1 MYMTFHY
8 PNGKKYRPTQSSTES
23 QKTPKVNRSVEFL
36 EKRSSTKP
44 FDPSIRTKTA
54 SIQDQ
59 SVKESRLKTAH
70 AKQLQYGNR
79 GQTLEDE
86 LNETNA
92 FYLSRDIAVIHKKPI
107 PIQVVNVHYPARSA
121 AKITEAY
128 FRTPSTTDYNGVWNG
143 KYIDFEAKETK
154 NNTSFPLQNLHDH
167 QVEHMRQVERQDGI
181 AFLIIRFSL
190 LNRYFL
196 IPFDVVHDK
205 WERMLTGGRK
215 SIPITELENEAI
227 ELTLGYMPTI
237 DYLKGLASYLN
248 TKA

>member
-1 MYMTFHY
+1 MYVTFHY
-8 PNGKKYRPTQSSTES
+8 PNGKKYRPTQPSNELANNHSTNL
-23 QKTPKVNRSVEFL
+23 VNERSVV
-36 EKRSSTKP
+36 KPSKAPMRNVTTNKDHQST
-44 FDPSIRTKTA
+44 R
-54 SIQDQ
+54 
-59 SVKESRLKTAH
+59 ESRMKTLH
-70 AKQLQYGNR
+70 AKQLGYGNR

-86 LNETNA
+86 LNETNE

-154 NNTSFPLQNLHDH
+154 NKTSFPLQNIHAH
-167 QVEHMRQVERQDGI
+167 QVEHMQQVERQDGI
-181 AFLIIRFSL
+181 SFLIIRFSL

-196 IPFDVVHDK
+196 VPFEIVYEK
-205 WERMLTGGRK
+205 WERMLQGGRK
-215 SIPITELENEAI
+215 SIPLHELENEAI